1 MFGVYWVADHFF
13 LSGSSEATQETAEM
27 AEEKLESYAIAASA
41 KLAVAQITDMPQTDY
56 LISKAEAD
64 WTRDPFRAEPVK
76 EVEDTEVVSDLK
88 DSELVYSGF
97 MQAGSLF
104 LAVVNGME
112 YRRGEMLNELG
123 YKVENITPAQVVL
136 RTEANK
142 EIVLYLEEN

>member
-1 MFGVYWVADHFF
+1 MGVYGVADYFF
-13 LSGSSEATQETAEM
+13 LSGSSDATQETAKM
-27 AEEKLESYAIAASA
+27 AEQKLETYAIAASS
-41 KLAVAQITDMPQTDY
+41 KLAVAQITDLPQTDY

-76 EVEDTEVVSDLK
+76 EVEEKEIVSDP
-88 DSELVYSGF
+88 DELEFVYSGF
-97 MQAGSLF
+97 MRAGNFF

-112 YRRGEMLNELG
+112 YRRGEMLNGLG
-123 YKVENITPAQVVL
+123 YKVEKITPSQVVL